1 MLIAVKFYALA
12 VVSLLSLVDLTSAS
26 SKRAGRLKR
35 LAHPYTLS
43 LEILPRHQH
52 ISSSTTLS
60 SYDKRQ
66 LLTPRS
72 NTLRYSDSFRLII
85 SAFDDTFHLHLRP
98 NDHLIH
104 PAARITYHTMDSDGR
119 SSVSRSEPL
128 LRENVKA
135 YWGEVIHGDDSDA
148 RLREDAAGVIP
159 RPSRSPSELGWARI
173 MVHHQGNIE
182 DGIAP
187 IYEGAFSYKGVVYHI
202 MTRDNYLR
210 NKHHLDPQVL
220 VDTVDSHLVVWR
232 DSDLMPHHSDSPAM
246 CGHDNLPY
254 NTDPALNPILQ
265 RPFAEQSISLGLFG
279 NISLSRRDDVAGSG
293 ASYNFEGTIGNS
305 AGCPTTQKLLYM
317 GVAADCKY
325 VSNYGGSMNATTQ
338 ILTNWNSASA
348 LYKSTFN
355 VSLGIV
361 EVQVQNET
369 CPTTADSDIP
379 WNVDCTN
386 VDLNDRLSLFS
397 EWRGQRGN
405 DSIGLWHLMSGCPTG
420 TEVGIAW
427 LGTLCQTDSSGTTG
441 SISSGTGVSTNGL
454 TEWQVVS
461 HEIGH
466 NFGAIHDCTDG
477 CNSSTICCPLSS
489 STCDANSQFIMNPV
503 SESTEKTFSACSLG
517 NICSLMSGTSSGG
530 KTDASCLVDASTNT
544 RSLLSLQMCGNGI
557 VEEGEDCDPGN
568 GISSPCCDSSTCKF
582 TSGSRCDPSSSP
594 CCTSQCDFAP
604 SSQLCRPSKNA
615 TCDPAEFCTGSSS
628 ACPAD
633 VVEPNGKSCGSNGLA
648 CASGQCTSLSL
659 QCQTVGAS
667 MGLTTGC
674 SNHQDTCQITC
685 QDPNNTNSCI
695 QLASLLVDGSSCG
708 YGGTCSSGICRP
720 GSVLDIVKAWYSANL
735 QIAIPVTVVGG
746 IVILLLIYISVTA
759 CRRCYLRR
767 KFRNAPPVIG
777 ANAPSG
783 PSMRHQRLT
792 SKDSASTP
800 PRVPSVRRPPPV
812 DRENGWRPVNRAS
825 TTARSS
831 GTRSTWVDPT
841 QYNGPRS

>member
-1 MLIAVKFYALA
+1 MFNAIKFYALA
-12 VVSLLSLVDLTSAS
+12 VVFLLSVVDLTSAS
-26 SKRAGRLKR
+26 SKRIGRIKR
-35 LAHPYTLS
+35 LAHPSTLS
-43 LEILPRHQH
+43 LEILPRHR
-52 ISSSTTLS
+52 ISAIPLS

-104 PAARITYHTMDSDGR
+104 PAARITYHTLDSDGR
-119 SSVSRSEPL
+119 SSVAHSEPL
-128 LRENVKA
+128 LRESVKA
-135 YWGEVIHGDDSDA
+135 YWGEVIHGDDSNA

-159 RPSRSPSELGWARI
+159 RPSRSSSELGWARI

-182 DGIAP
+182 EGVAP
-187 IYEGAFSYKGVVYHI
+187 IYEGAFSYKGVVHHI
-202 MTRDNYLR
+202 MTKDNYLR
-210 NKHHLDPQVL
+210 NRHHLDPEIL
-220 VDTVDSHLVVWR
+220 VETVDSNLVVWR
-232 DSDLMPHHSDSPAM
+232 NSDLIPHEENQSSPAM
-246 CGHDNLPY
+246 CGHDNLPF
-254 NTDPALNPILQ
+254 NTDPVLNPVLQ
-265 RPFAEQSISLGLFG
+265 KPFAGQSISLGPFG
-279 NISLSRRDDVAGSG
+279 NFSLSKRDDVAGSG
-293 ASYNFEGTIGNS
+293 SSYNFEGTIGNN

-338 ILTNWNSASA
+338 ILMNWNSASA

-355 VSLGIV
+355 VSLGII

-369 CPTTADSDIP
+369 CPTTADSAVP

-427 LGTLCQTDSSGTTG
+427 LGTLCQTDASGSTG
-441 SISSGTGVSTNGL
+441 SVSSGTGVSTNGL

-477 CNSSTICCPLSS
+477 CNSTTICCPSSS
-489 STCDANSQFIMNPV
+489 STCNANSQFIMNPV
-503 SESTEKTFSACSLG
+503 TQSSEKIFSACSLG
-517 NICSLMSGTSSGG
+517 NICSLMSGSTSGG
-530 KTDASCLVDASTNT
+530 KTDTSCLVDASANT

-557 VEEGEDCDPGN
+557 VEDGEDCDPGN
-568 GISSPCCDSSTCKF
+568 GVSSPCCDSSTCKF
-582 TSGSRCDPSSSP
+582 TSGSQCDPSSSA

-604 SSQLCRPSKNA
+604 STQVCRPSKNA
-615 TCDPAEFCTGSSS
+615 TCDPAEYCTGSSS
-628 ACPAD
+628 ACPTD
-633 VVEPNGKSCGSNGLA
+633 IVEPNGMSCGSNGLA

-685 QDPNNTNSCI
+685 QDPTNSNSCI
-695 QLASLLVDGSSCG
+695 QLASLVVDGSPCG
-708 YGGTCSSGICRP
+708 YGGTCSSGNCRP

-746 IVILLLIYISVTA
+746 IVILLLIYVSVTA
-759 CRRCYLRR
+759 CRRCYVRR
-767 KFRNAPPVIG
+767 KLRNAPMVG
-777 ANAPSG
+777 ANVASG

-792 SKDSASTP
+792 SNDSASAP
-800 PRVPSVRRPPPV
+800 LRAPSVRRPPAV
-812 DRENGWRPVNRAS
+812 DRENAWRPINRA
-825 TTARSS
+825 AKSS
-831 GTRSTWVDPT
+831 GRRSKWIDES
-841 QYNGPRS
+841 QYNGPRPS

>member
-1 MLIAVKFYALA
+1 MLITINIYALA
-12 VVSLLSLVDLTSAS
+12 VVFLLSSVDLTSAS

-35 LAHPYTLS
+35 LANPSTLS
-43 LEILPRHQH
+43 LEILPRHP
-52 ISSSTTLS
+52 SSFAPLS

-72 NTLRYSDSFRLII
+72 NTLRYSDSFRLVIA
-85 SAFDDTFHLHLRP
+85 AFDEVFYLHLRP
-98 NDHLIH
+98 NDQLVH
-104 PAARITYHTMDSDGR
+104 PAARITYHTVDSEGHPSTR
-119 SSVSRSEPL
+119 RSEPL
-128 LRENVKA
+128 LRESVRA
-135 YWGEVIHGDDSDA
+135 YWGEVIHGDDSSA
-148 RLREDAAGVIP
+148 RLREDAAGVLP

-182 DGIAP
+182 EGIAP
-187 IYEGAFSYKGVVYHI
+187 IYEGAFSYKGVVHHI
-202 MTRDNYLR
+202 MTKDNYLR
-210 NKHHLDPQVL
+210 NKHHLDPEIL
-220 VDTVDSHLVVWR
+220 VDTIDSTLVVWR
-232 DSDLMPHHSDSPAM
+232 DSDLIQHEEDRSSPAM
-246 CGHDNLPY
+246 CGHDNLPF
-254 NTDPALNPILQ
+254 NTDPALNPVLQ
-265 RPFAEQSISLGLFG
+265 KPFTGQSISLGPFG
-279 NISLSRRDDVAGSG
+279 NLSLSRRDDVAGSG
-293 ASYNFEGTIGNS
+293 SSYNFEGTIGNN

-338 ILTNWNSASA
+338 ILMNWNSASA
-348 LYKSTFN
+348 LYKDTFN

-369 CPTTADSDIP
+369 CPTTADPTIP

-386 VDLNDRLSLFS
+386 VELNDRLSLFS

-427 LGTLCQTDSSGTTG
+427 LGTLCQTDASGSTG

-477 CNSSTICCPLSS
+477 CNSTTICCPLSS
-489 STCDANSQFIMNPV
+489 STCNANSQFIMNPV
-503 SESTEKTFSACSLG
+503 SESGEKTFSACSLG
-517 NICSLMSGTSSGG
+517 NICSLMSGSTSGG
-530 KTDASCLVDASTNT
+530 KTDTTCLVDASTNT
-544 RSLLSLQMCGNGI
+544 RSLFSLQMCGNGI

-568 GISSPCCDSSTCKF
+568 GVTSPCCDSSTCKF
-582 TSGSRCDPSSSP
+582 TSGSQCDPSSSA
-594 CCTSQCDFAP
+594 CCTSQCGFAP

-615 TCDPAEFCTGSSS
+615 TCDPAEYCTGSSS
-628 ACPAD
+628 ACPTDIVAS
-633 VVEPNGKSCGSNGLA
+633 VGMSCGSNGLA

-695 QLASLLVDGSSCG
+695 QLASLLVDGSPCG

-720 GSVLDIVKAWYSANL
+720 GNVLDIVKAWYAANL

-746 IVILLLIYISVTA
+746 VVILLLIYVSITA
-759 CRRCYLRR
+759 CRRCCIRR
-767 KFRNAPPVIG
+767 KLRNAPIRA
-777 ANAPSG
+777 ANITSG
-783 PSMRHQRLT
+783 PSMRHQRLI
-792 SKDSASTP
+792 SNDSASAAL
-800 PRVPSVRRPPPV
+800 RAPSVRRPPAV
-812 DRENGWRPVNRAS
+812 DRENGWRPISRAV
-825 TTARSS
+825 
-831 GTRSTWVDPT
+831 RST
-841 QYNGPRS
+841 

>member
-405 DSIGLWHLMSGCPTG
+405 DSIGLWHLMSGCPQ
-420 TEVGIAW
+420 ELKILSMLMLVCI
-427 LGTLCQTDSSGTTG
+427 LGVKRILRVLQGLSPLAP
-441 SISSGTGVSTNGL
+441 GVHQWPNGVA
-454 TEWQVVS
+454 VVS

-466 NFGAIHDCTDG
+466 NFGAF
-477 CNSSTICCPLSS
+477 TIVLM
-489 STCDANSQFIMNPV
+489 DFIMNPV
-503 SESTEKTFSACSLG
+503 SESTEKRSVLQSG

-530 KTDASCLVDASTNT
+530 KTDASCLVMHPHT

-557 VEEGEDCDPGN
+557 VEEGEDCDPEMAYLPHVVIRQLVN
-568 GISSPCCDSSTCKF
+568 
-582 TSGSRCDPSSSP
+582 
-594 CCTSQCDFAP
+594 SQAVLDVILLPARAVP
-604 SSQLCRPSKNA
+604 LRPSKNA

-628 ACPAD
+628 ACPQML
-633 VVEPNGKSCGSNGLA
+633 SNPTA
-648 CASGQCTSLSL
+648 NR
-659 QCQTVGAS
+659 CQTVVLAWGS
-667 MGLTTGC
+667 HRLLQSSRYM
-674 SNHQDTCQITC
+674 SDNC
-685 QDPNNTNSCI
+685 QDPNNTNPVYSLRRSWLTDHLADMAVLAHLGSVDLELTHSVLGMVFS
-695 QLASLLVDGSSCG
+695 QLA
-708 YGGTCSSGICRP
+708 
-720 GSVLDIVKAWYSANL
+720 
-735 QIAIPVTVVGG
+735 IAIPVTVVGG
-746 IVILLLIYISVTA
+746 IVILLLSTYQSLTVLSSSQVPKRASSDWCQCSLGSV
-759 CRRCYLRR
+759 
-767 KFRNAPPVIG
+767 NASP
-777 ANAPSG
+777 
-783 PSMRHQRLT
+783 RLT
-792 SKDSASTP
+792 SKDSASTR